1 MIQEKPTPEMQVLT
15 RIEGK
20 MDNVAA
26 YMATMERRAL
36 VAGAVSGAV
45 SGSLAGGVVSTAI
58 LYIKFKLGF

>member
-1 MIQEKPTPEMQVLT
+1 MIQEQTTPEMQVLT

-20 MDNVAA
+20 VNEVAKC
-26 YMATMERRAL
+26 MATMERRAV